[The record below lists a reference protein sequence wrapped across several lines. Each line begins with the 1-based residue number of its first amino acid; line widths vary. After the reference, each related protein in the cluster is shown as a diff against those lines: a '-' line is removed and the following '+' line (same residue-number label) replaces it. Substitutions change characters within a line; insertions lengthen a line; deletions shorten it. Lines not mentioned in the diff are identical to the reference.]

1 MFKDKIFDGNLSS
14 QKQKSSISV
23 TLLHLVSLIMNDE
36 NSEENVSTA
45 VESLTLNMA
54 QLLRF
59 NSVKGKQ

>member
-14 QKQKSSISV
+14 RKQKSSVSV

-36 NSEENVSTA
+36 NPEENLSTV

-54 QLLRF
+54 QLLHF
-59 NSVKGKQ
+59 NCVKGKQ